1 MLVESDRMIEEILPN
16 LYRIEVPLPRSPLK
30 ALNSYIIKGN
40 DRFLIIDTAFNREEC
55 WQPTISALR
64 ELDVDLTK
72 TDFFITHLHADH
84 SGLVGRLA
92 TPTSKVYYSE
102 VEASIIGG
110 GIGEGEA
117 HGHWRD
123 MEQYY
128 SANGFPAEEL
138 SIALQG
144 HPGRRYSSRQSIKIN
159 AVRDGESIKIGDYKF
174 KGVLTAGHTPGH
186 MCLYEPEKKVLIAG
200 DHLLIDITPNITT
213 WLELENS
220 LKSYLQ
226 NLEKVYALDV
236 GLVLPG
242 HRRLWND
249 HRKRIREL
257 QEHHRNRL
265 AEAVAAL
272 ESGPKTAWEVAPY
285 ITWDIEADS
294 WEDFPTVQKFFA
306 VGETLAHLN
315 YLEGEGK
322 VRRETRNGKIFY
334 SLI

>member
-1 MLVESDRMIEEILPN
+1 MIEELLPN

-30 ALNSYIIKGN
+30 ALNSYIVKGK

-64 ELDVDLTK
+64 ELGVDLNK

-123 MEQYY
+123 MAEYY
-128 SANGFPAEEL
+128 LANGFPPEEL
-138 SIALQG
+138 NIALQG
-144 HPGRRYSSRQSIKIN
+144 HPGRRYSSRQPIKVIPL
-159 AVRDGESIKIGDYKF
+159 RDGESIEIGDYKF
-174 KGVLTAGHTPGH
+174 VGVWTAGHTPGH

-220 LKSYLQ
+220 LKSYLE

-236 GLVLPG
+236 KMVLPG

-265 AEAVAAL
+265 AEAVTAL

-285 ITWDIEADS
+285 ITWDIEFNS

-322 VRRETRNGKIFY
+322 VRRETRNGKVLY
-334 SLI
+334 SLV

>member
-1 MLVESDRMIEEILPN
+1 MTEEILPN
-16 LYRIEVPLPRSPLK
+16 FYRIEVPLPKSPLK
-30 ALNSYIIKGN
+30 ALNSYVVRGGE
-40 DRFLIIDTAFNREEC
+40 RFLIIDTAFNREEC

-64 ELDVDLTK
+64 QLGVDLNK

-102 VEASIIGG
+102 VEAPIIGG
-110 GIGEGEA
+110 GISKSEA
-117 HGHWRD
+117 HGHWQD

-128 SANGFPAEEL
+128 LANGFPAEEL

-144 HPGRRYSSRQSIKIN
+144 HPGRRYSSRQLVKIN
-159 AVRDGESIKIGDYKF
+159 AVRDGERIEIGDYKF
-174 KGVLTAGHTPGH
+174 IGILTAGHTPGH

-220 LKSYLQ
+220 LKSYLE

-236 GLVLPG
+236 RLVLPG

-265 AEAVAAL
+265 AEAMEAL
-272 ESGPKTAWEVAPY
+272 AEGPKTAWDVAPH
-285 ITWDIEADS
+285 ITWDIEFNS
-294 WEDFPTVQKFFA
+294 WENFPTVQKFFA

-322 VRRETRNGKIFY
+322 IKREIRNDKIFY

>member
-1 MLVESDRMIEEILPN
+1 MIEEILPN

-144 HPGRRYSSRQSIKIN
+144 HPGRRYSSRQPIKIN

>member
-1 MLVESDRMIEEILPN
+1 MIEEILPN

>member
-1 MLVESDRMIEEILPN
+1 MIEELLPN
-16 LYRIEVPLPRSPLK
+16 FYRIEVPLPRSPLK
-30 ALNSYIIKGN
+30 ALNSYVIKGG

-64 ELDVDLTK
+64 ELGVDLNR

-92 TPTSKVYYSE
+92 SPSSRVYFSE
-102 VEASIIGG
+102 VEAAVIGG

-123 MEQYY
+123 MAQYY
-128 SANGFPAEEL
+128 LANGFPAEEL
-138 SIALQG
+138 EVALQG
-144 HPGRRYSSRQSIKIN
+144 HPGRRYSSRQFIRVTP
-159 AVRDGESIKIGDYKF
+159 VRDGDAIEVGGYKF
-174 KGVLTAGHTPGH
+174 VGVLTAGHTPGH
-186 MCLYEPEKKVLIAG
+186 MCLYEPEKKVLVAG

-220 LKSYLQ
+220 LKSYLD
-226 NLEKVYALDV
+226 NLDKVYRLEV
-236 GLVLPG
+236 EMVLPG

-265 AEAVAAL
+265 AEALAAL
-272 ESGPKTAWEVAPY
+272 EDGPKTAWEVAPH

-315 YLEGEGK
+315 YLEGEGRVK
-322 VRRETRNGKIFY
+322 RLTRNGKVLY
-334 SLI
+334 SLT

>member
-1 MLVESDRMIEEILPN
+1 MIEELLPG
-16 LYRIEVPLPRSPLK
+16 LYRIEIPLPRSPLK
-30 ALNSYIIKGN
+30 ALNSYVVKGG
-40 DRFLIIDTAFNREEC
+40 DRFLIVDTAFNREEC

-64 ELDVDLTK
+64 ELGVDLDR

-92 TPTSKVYYSE
+92 KPTSQVYFSE
-102 VEASIIGG
+102 IEARFMRGG
-110 GIGEGEA
+110 TGEGKA
-117 HGHWRD
+117 PDHWQNTV
-123 MEQYY
+123 QYY
-128 SANGFPAEEL
+128 LASGFPRDEL
-138 SIALQG
+138 EVAMQG
-144 HPGRRYSSRQSIKIN
+144 HPGRRYSSRQYVN
-159 AVRDGESIKIGDYKF
+159 LRALRDGESIEIGDYRF
-174 KGVLTAGHTPGH
+174 VGIDTAGHTPGH

-213 WLELENS
+213 WPELENS
-220 LKSYLQ
+220 LKSYLD
-226 NLEKVYALDV
+226 NLDKVYKLDV
-236 GLVLPG
+236 AMVLPG

-265 AEAVAAL
+265 AEAMAAL

-306 VGETLAHLN
+306 VGETLAHLE
-315 YLEGEGK
+315 YLEAEGRITK
-322 VRRETRNGKIFY
+322 HSRNGKIYY
-334 SLI
+334 SLA

>member
-1 MLVESDRMIEEILPN
+1 MIEELLPGF
-16 LYRIEVPLPRSPLK
+16 YRIEVPLPRSPLK
-30 ALNSYIIKGN
+30 ALNSYIIKGG
-40 DRFLIIDTAFNREEC
+40 DRFLIVDTAFNREEC
-55 WQPTISALR
+55 WQPTVSALR
-64 ELDVDLTK
+64 ELGVDLNR

-92 TPTSKVYYSE
+92 TPSSRVYFSE
-102 VEASIIGG
+102 VEAAVIGG

-123 MEQYY
+123 MAQYY
-128 SANGFPAEEL
+128 LANGFPAEEL
-138 SIALQG
+138 EVALQG
-144 HPGRRYSSRQSIKIN
+144 HPGRRYSSRQFIRVTP
-159 AVRDGESIKIGDYKF
+159 VRDGDTIEIGEYKF
-174 KGVLTAGHTPGH
+174 VGMLTAGHTPGH
-186 MCLYEPEKKVLIAG
+186 MCLYEPAKKVLVAG

-220 LKSYLQ
+220 LKSYLD
-226 NLEKVYALDV
+226 NLDKVYRLDV
-236 GLVLPG
+236 AMVLPG

-265 AEAVAAL
+265 AEARAAL
-272 ESGPKTAWEVAPY
+272 EDGPRTAWEVAPH

-294 WEDFPTVQKFFA
+294 WADFPTVQKFFA

-315 YLEGEGK
+315 YLEGEGRVK
-322 VRRETRNGKIFY
+322 RLTRNGKVFY
-334 SLI
+334 SLT